1 MTTVGSFEEL
11 KDALSAGGNI
21 QLTGDITTTEA
32 LITSG
37 VTATID
43 LNGNTLK
50 VGAASNKFNNAT
62 NLTIQNGTIN
72 LDGVVCNANG
82 IIILDERGTQVTTL
96 TLNNV
101 DVEGKD
107 YNSAFAV
114 FYIGRTS
121 ILNIIG
127 GSVTLENEL
136 FSAGGVFKADSSEGK
151 LTVDGTTM
159 VLTNVKRAITSLDT
173 EIKNA
178 DIIINSTANGGLKH
192 GINNCEKLV
201 ITDSNITISGGTG
214 CGLNLNGT
222 TTFNGTSVVTVK
234 DMGEAALA
242 FREDCAMTPIL
253 TLEDTAV
260 LLLDEKIVNTV
271 KGEVA
276 VADTADL
283 CEAHAI
289 TEVKANDSTCTETGN
304 IAHFICEACERV
316 YSDAEG

>member
-1 MTTVGSFEEL
+1 MNKKHFLITLLILALTLALAVSVSAVESNVTTVGSFEEL

-151 LTVDGTTM
+151 LTVDGTTT
-159 VLTNVKRAITSLDT
+159 L
-173 EIKNA
+173 
-178 DIIINSTANGGLKH
+178 
-192 GINNCEKLV
+192 
-201 ITDSNITISGGTG
+201 
-214 CGLNLNGT
+214 
-222 TTFNGTSVVTVK
+222 NGTSVVTVK
-234 DMGEAALA
+234 DIGEAVLA

>member
-1 MTTVGSFEEL
+1 M
-11 KDALSAGGNI
+11 
-21 QLTGDITTTEA
+21 
-32 LITSG
+32 
-37 VTATID
+37 
-43 LNGNTLK
+43 
-50 VGAASNKFNNAT
+50 GAASNKFNNAT

-72 LDGVVCNANG
+72 LNGVVCNANG

-151 LTVDGTTM
+151 LTVDGTTT
-159 VLTNVKRAITSLDT
+159 L
-173 EIKNA
+173 
-178 DIIINSTANGGLKH
+178 
-192 GINNCEKLV
+192 
-201 ITDSNITISGGTG
+201 
-214 CGLNLNGT
+214 
-222 TTFNGTSVVTVK
+222 NGTSVVTVK
-234 DMGEAALA
+234 DIGEAVLA